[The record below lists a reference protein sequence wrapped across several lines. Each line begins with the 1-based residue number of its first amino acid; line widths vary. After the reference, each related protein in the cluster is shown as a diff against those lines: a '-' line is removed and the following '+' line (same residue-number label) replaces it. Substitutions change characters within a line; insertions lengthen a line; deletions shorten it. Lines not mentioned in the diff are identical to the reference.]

1 MDTPL
6 YHSIMSMKNKYPKL
20 KSPGFIGKKLL
31 PPLNPPFPAR
41 PHLRRSLTRLRT
53 RLRSRPVLLFALVRD
68 EWYWWVDPLRN
79 LNISYARLL

>member
-1 MDTPL
+1 MYLFYLALTLLGSTHLPQV
-6 YHSIMSMKNKYPKL
+6 HT
-20 KSPGFIGKKLL
+20 L

-53 RLRSRPVLLFALVRD
+53 RPRSRPVTLFALVRD